1 MTLLPP
7 ALFQERN
14 GRLSFEKTASFIG
27 VFLPLAWLG
36 WRVAVWDFGARPVSE
51 AIHFT
56 GLWAIRFLLL
66 SLAVTPVRRLFH
78 WPKLVLARRTI
89 GLAALGYACL
99 HLVLYAAD
107 QGWDLGRVAS
117 EIVLRFY
124 LTIGALALLMLMV
137 LGATSFNAAI
147 RAMGGKRWNALH
159 ATVYPI
165 AIVAMAHFF
174 IQSRLDVTEPVMMTG
189 LLALLLGYRL
199 AFWRLRVL
207 GPLGFALLSLAAGG
221 FTALVEVAWYG
232 LATGIN
238 PWLVAAANL
247 DPAGGLSPAWW
258 VTGTGLVVAAAA
270 QARHWI
276 APPKPNKAGGKLA
289 EKAGGKS
296 ADKSEGAARISPARG

>member
-1 MTLLPP
+1 MTFLPP
-7 ALFQERN
+7 ALFFERN
-14 GRLSFEKTASFIG
+14 GRLSVEKTLSFIG
-27 VFLPLAWLG
+27 IFLPLAWLG
-36 WRVAVWDFGARPVSE
+36 WRVAVWDFGARPVTE

-78 WPKLVLARRTI
+78 WPKLVLARRPI
-89 GLAALGYACL
+89 GLAALGYASL

-107 QGWDLGRVAS
+107 QGWNLGRVAS

-124 LTIGALALLMLMV
+124 LTIGAGALLMLMV

-165 AIVAMAHFF
+165 AILAMAHFF
-174 IQSRLDVTEPVMMTG
+174 IQSRLDVTEPVLMTG
-189 LLALLLGYRL
+189 LLVLLLGYRL
-199 AFWRLRVL
+199 VFWRLRAL
-207 GPLGFALLSLAAGG
+207 GPLRFAVLALFSGLV
-221 FTALVEVAWYG
+221 TALVEVAWYG
-232 LATGIN
+232 FATGID

-258 VTGTGLVVAAAA
+258 VAGTGLLVAAAA
-270 QARHWI
+270 QVRHWI
-276 APPKPNKAGGKLA
+276 APPKKDKAGGR
-289 EKAGGKS
+289 AGGKV
-296 ADKSEGAARISPARG
+296 AGKAEGAARVSPARG

>member
-1 MTLLPP
+1 MTFLPP
-7 ALFQERN
+7 ALFFERN
-14 GRLSFEKTASFIG
+14 GRFSFEKTVSLISI
-27 VFLPLAWLG
+27 FLPLAWLG
-36 WRVAVWDFGARPVSE
+36 WRVAVWDFGARPVTE

-78 WPKLVLARRTI
+78 WPKLVLARRPI
-89 GLAALGYACL
+89 GLAALGYAGL

-107 QGWDLGRVAS
+107 QGWNLGRVAS

-124 LTIGALALLMLMV
+124 LTIGAAALLMLMV

-159 ATVYPI
+159 ATVYPL
-165 AIVAMAHFF
+165 AILAMAHFF
-174 IQSRLDVTEPVMMTG
+174 IQSRLDVTEPVLMTG
-189 LLALLLGYRL
+189 LLVLLLGYRL
-199 AFWRLRVL
+199 VFWRLRVP
-207 GPLGFALLSLAAGG
+207 GPLGFAVLSLVAGL

-232 LATGIN
+232 LATGID

-258 VTGTGLVVAAAA
+258 VAVTGLLVAAAA
-270 QARHWI
+270 QVRHWI
-276 APPKPNKAGGKLA
+276 APPKKDKAGARAGGKRA
-289 EKAGGKS
+289 GKADS
-296 ADKSEGAARISPARG
+296 AVGASPARG